1 VDVAAL
7 VDEAGGGVVPANRRA
22 VEAEDPQVERQRT
35 AGGPGGGLVCPRGLR
50 LDAAME
56 LMDAEPTGTV
66 ETGREISRE
75 IVGLFKK
82 YVGRGPTYARTYVH
96 EELVVT
102 VLHDTM
108 TRGEQT
114 LKEEDEEEKLRELR
128 KIFQGAFR
136 EEAVSAIER
145 ATGRRVIAF
154 LSDHA
159 VEPDWSAEVFVLERT
174 NAESQVSDA
183 PDEG

>member
-1 VDVAAL
+1 
-7 VDEAGGGVVPANRRA
+7 
-22 VEAEDPQVERQRT
+22 
-35 AGGPGGGLVCPRGLR
+35 
-50 LDAAME
+50 ME
-56 LMDAEPTGTV
+56 LTDTGPSSTV

-114 LKEEDEEEKLRELR
+114 LKEEDEEDKLRDMR

-136 EEAVSAIER
+136 DEAVSAIER

-174 NAESQVSDA
+174 SAQTEVSDPQA
-183 PDEG
+183 EG

>member
-1 VDVAAL
+1 
-7 VDEAGGGVVPANRRA
+7 
-22 VEAEDPQVERQRT
+22 
-35 AGGPGGGLVCPRGLR
+35 
-50 LDAAME
+50 ME
-56 LMDAEPTGTV
+56 LTDAGLPSPV
-66 ETGREISRE
+66 EMGREISRE

-96 EELVVT
+96 DDLVVT

-114 LKEEDEEEKLRELR
+114 LKAEDEEEKLRELR

-136 EEAVSAIER
+136 DEAVSAIER
-145 ATGRRVIAF
+145 TTGRRVVAF

-174 NAESQVSDA
+174 SAQPEVSD
-183 PDEG
+183 PQLEG

>member
-1 VDVAAL
+1 
-7 VDEAGGGVVPANRRA
+7 
-22 VEAEDPQVERQRT
+22 
-35 AGGPGGGLVCPRGLR
+35 
-50 LDAAME
+50 ME
-56 LMDAEPTGTV
+56 LTDAEPTNSV
-66 ETGREISRE
+66 ETGRDISRE

-96 EELVVT
+96 DDLVVT
-102 VLHDTM
+102 ILHDTM

-136 EEAVSAIER
+136 EEAVSAVER
-145 ATGRRVIAF
+145 ATGKRVAAF

-159 VEPDWSAEVFVLERT
+159 VEPDWSAEVFVMERT
-174 NAESQVSDA
+174 EPSLQVSE
-183 PDEG
+183 PQTEG

>member
-1 VDVAAL
+1 MDL
-7 VDEAGGGVVPANRRA
+7 TDAGSSA
-22 VEAEDPQVERQRT
+22 
-35 AGGPGGGLVCPRGLR
+35 
-50 LDAAME
+50 
-56 LMDAEPTGTV
+56 V
-66 ETGREISRE
+66 ETGRDISRE

-96 EELVVT
+96 EDLVVT
-102 VLHDTM
+102 ILHDTM

-114 LKEEDEEEKLRELR
+114 LKEEDQEEKLRELR

-145 ATGRRVIAF
+145 ATGKRVVAF

-159 VEPDWSAEVFVLERT
+159 VEPDWSAEVFVLER
-174 NAESQVSDA
+174 ASAPPEVSD
-183 PDEG
+183 PQSEG

>member
-1 VDVAAL
+1 
-7 VDEAGGGVVPANRRA
+7 
-22 VEAEDPQVERQRT
+22 
-35 AGGPGGGLVCPRGLR
+35 
-50 LDAAME
+50 ME
-56 LMDAEPTGTV
+56 LTDTGPSSTI

-114 LKEEDEEEKLRELR
+114 LKEEDEEDKLRDMR

-136 EEAVSAIER
+136 DEAVSAIER

-174 NAESQVSDA
+174 GAPTEVSDPQA
-183 PDEG
+183 EG

>member
-1 VDVAAL
+1 
-7 VDEAGGGVVPANRRA
+7 
-22 VEAEDPQVERQRT
+22 
-35 AGGPGGGLVCPRGLR
+35 
-50 LDAAME
+50 ME
-56 LMDAEPTGTV
+56 LTDTGPSSAV

-114 LKEEDEEEKLRELR
+114 LKEEDEEDKLRDMR

-136 EEAVSAIER
+136 DEAVSAIER

-174 NAESQVSDA
+174 SAQTEVSDPQA
-183 PDEG
+183 EG

>member
-1 VDVAAL
+1 MEVTD
-7 VDEAGGGVVPANRRA
+7 
-22 VEAEDPQVERQRT
+22 T
-35 AGGPGGGLVCPRGLR
+35 GPSS
-50 LDAAME
+50 
-56 LMDAEPTGTV
+56 TV

-82 YVGRGPTYARTYVH
+82 YVGRGPT
-96 EELVVT
+96 
-102 VLHDTM
+102 LHDTM

-114 LKEEDEEEKLRELR
+114 LKEEDEEEKLRDLR

-136 EEAVSAIER
+136 DEAVSAIER

-174 NAESQVSDA
+174 GAPTEVSDPRA
-183 PDEG
+183 EG

>member
-1 VDVAAL
+1 MEVTD
-7 VDEAGGGVVPANRRA
+7 
-22 VEAEDPQVERQRT
+22 T
-35 AGGPGGGLVCPRGLR
+35 GPSS
-50 LDAAME
+50 
-56 LMDAEPTGTV
+56 TV

-114 LKEEDEEEKLRELR
+114 LKEEDEEDKLRDMR

-136 EEAVSAIER
+136 DEAVSAIER

-174 NAESQVSDA
+174 SAQPEVSDPQA
-183 PDEG
+183 EG

>member
-1 VDVAAL
+1 
-7 VDEAGGGVVPANRRA
+7 
-22 VEAEDPQVERQRT
+22 
-35 AGGPGGGLVCPRGLR
+35 
-50 LDAAME
+50 ME
-56 LMDAEPTGTV
+56 LADAESTGARPV
-66 ETGREISRE
+66 EMGREISRE

-96 EELVVT
+96 DDLVVT
-102 VLHDTM
+102 ILHDTM

-136 EEAVSAIER
+136 DEAVSAVER
-145 ATGRRVIAF
+145 STGRRVVAF

-159 VEPDWSAEVFVLERT
+159 VEPDWSAEVFVLAPATTGDE
-174 NAESQVSDA
+174 VST
-183 PDEG
+183 PQPGG

>member
-1 VDVAAL
+1 
-7 VDEAGGGVVPANRRA
+7 
-22 VEAEDPQVERQRT
+22 
-35 AGGPGGGLVCPRGLR
+35 
-50 LDAAME
+50 ME
-56 LMDAEPTGTV
+56 LTDAGSSSTV

-96 EELVVT
+96 EDLVVT
-102 VLHDTM
+102 ILHDTM

-114 LKEEDEEEKLRELR
+114 LKEEDEEEKLRDLR

-136 EEAVSAIER
+136 DEAVSAIER
-145 ATGRRVIAF
+145 TTGRRVVAF

-174 NAESQVSDA
+174 NAQTEVSD
-183 PDEG
+183 PQIEG

>member
-1 VDVAAL
+1 
-7 VDEAGGGVVPANRRA
+7 
-22 VEAEDPQVERQRT
+22 
-35 AGGPGGGLVCPRGLR
+35 
-50 LDAAME
+50 ME
-56 LMDAEPTGTV
+56 LTDASSSSTV

-96 EELVVT
+96 EDLVIT

-108 TRGEQT
+108 TRGEVT

-136 EEAVSAIER
+136 DEAVSAIER

-159 VEPDWSAEVFVLERT
+159 VEPDWSAEVFVLERGSAQT
-174 NAESQVSDA
+174 EVSD
-183 PDEG
+183 PQVEG

>member
-1 VDVAAL
+1 
-7 VDEAGGGVVPANRRA
+7 
-22 VEAEDPQVERQRT
+22 
-35 AGGPGGGLVCPRGLR
+35 
-50 LDAAME
+50 ME
-56 LMDAEPTGTV
+56 LADAESTSTIEV
-66 ETGREISRE
+66 GREISRE

-96 EELVVT
+96 EDLVVT
-102 VLHDTM
+102 MLHDTM

-136 EEAVSAIER
+136 KEAVGAVER
-145 ATGRRVIAF
+145 LTGRRVVAF

-159 VEPDWSAEVFVLERT
+159 VEPDWSAEVFVLDR
-174 NAESQVSDA
+174 ASPSPQKVSD
-183 PDEG
+183 PRVDG

>member
-1 VDVAAL
+1 
-7 VDEAGGGVVPANRRA
+7 
-22 VEAEDPQVERQRT
+22 
-35 AGGPGGGLVCPRGLR
+35 
-50 LDAAME
+50 ME
-56 LMDAEPTGTV
+56 LADAESTSTIEV
-66 ETGREISRE
+66 GREISRE

-96 EELVVT
+96 EDLVVT
-102 VLHDTM
+102 MLHDTM

-136 EEAVSAIER
+136 KEAVGAVER
-145 ATGRRVIAF
+145 LTGRRVVAF

-159 VEPDWSAEVFVLERT
+159 VEPDWSAEVFVLDRT
-174 NAESQVSDA
+174 SASPQKVSDPRA
-183 PDEG
+183 EG

>member
-1 VDVAAL
+1 
-7 VDEAGGGVVPANRRA
+7 
-22 VEAEDPQVERQRT
+22 
-35 AGGPGGGLVCPRGLR
+35 
-50 LDAAME
+50 ME
-56 LMDAEPTGTV
+56 LTDAGSSNTV
-66 ETGREISRE
+66 EMGREISRE

-96 EELVVT
+96 EDLVVT
-102 VLHDTM
+102 ILHDTM

-136 EEAVSAIER
+136 DEAVSAVER
-145 ATGRRVIAF
+145 MTGKRVVAF

-159 VEPDWSAEVFVLERT
+159 VEPDWSAEVFVLDRT
-174 NAESQVSDA
+174 TGGNEVSD
-183 PDEG
+183 PQLEG